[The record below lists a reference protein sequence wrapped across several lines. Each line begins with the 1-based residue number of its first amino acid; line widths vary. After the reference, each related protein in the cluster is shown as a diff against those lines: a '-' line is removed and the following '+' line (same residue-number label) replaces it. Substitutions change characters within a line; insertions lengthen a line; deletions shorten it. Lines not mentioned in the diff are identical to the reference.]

1 MKMLTSKKSILIILS
16 IIISFA
22 LIVNIFLGMHPIL
35 DFFQY
40 LAYKNFIWLVPF
52 LLVLFL
58 GIWQYEINTKKKVS
72 KERTEIFNATMR
84 TIQDLLQNSASS
96 MQLLI
101 LDMKDAGVHNE
112 IIDRAGKNIDEL
124 KTVINTLASV
134 DPLSIELKELNSK
147 MSIIKMNE

>member
-40 LAYKNFIWLVPF
+40 LANKNFIWLVPF